1 MYPQTMPAKLI
12 PHIKSELI
20 KKKKTIQ
27 HYISGFFGAMY
38 ICFYSRS
45 AFSIYQVLAISI
57 DDFRSILVGSGKATF
72 LILLNIQHEIEITF

>member
-1 MYPQTMPAKLI
+1 MYPQTMPSKLI

-20 KKKKTIQ
+20 KKKSIQ

-57 DDFRSILVGSGKATF
+57 DYFRSILVGSGKAAI

>member
-1 MYPQTMPAKLI
+1 
-12 PHIKSELI
+12 
-20 KKKKTIQ
+20 
-27 HYISGFFGAMY
+27 MY

-57 DDFRSILVGSGKATF
+57 DYFRSILVGSGKATI